1 MKKILLLLFCCAIL
15 WGCSKKTENKAEDL
29 SSKLKVDTTE
39 IKSTPID
46 NANINFA
53 LQFRFKKGTTYHYRI
68 ASFTDDIKTLK
79 ADSNITQ
86 TVKQSIIYLAD
97 ITLNDVDKDGVMEF
111 SCNIPS
117 VLMNALANGQKLNY
131 QSGKTKDSTELKNY
145 AQYESL
151 VNNQFSVRVGKN
163 GGILEIFRA
172 DKIVSKFLELQKA
185 PATVPNEQKEALRNS
200 ITQGE
205 LKPLLTQIFR
215 EMPSKTLMKDSS
227 WANPQ
232 PVTQFLIFKLQ
243 NTNLFKVS
251 GLNKYG
257 SDTLAVID
265 AGLKSVVSGDTKY
278 EERGTKVNFKRPQPT
293 AGGTIYFNITKGC
306 IQKANVKTQVNIS
319 YTMEGPSPKGGK
331 QKGLITEVVKSS
343 NILELL

>member
-1 MKKILLLLFCCAIL
+1 MKKILILFIFSVFL
-15 WGCSKKTENKAEDL
+15 WGCNKKAENKAEDL
-29 SSKLKVDTTE
+29 SGKLKVDTTE
-39 IKSTPID
+39 IKTMPID
-46 NANINFA
+46 NPNANFSIH
-53 LQFRFKKGTTYHYRI
+53 FKFQKGKTYQYRL
-68 ASFTDDIKTLK
+68 ASFTDDQKTLK

-86 TVKQSIIYLAD
+86 TVKQSIVYLANL
-97 ITLNDVDKDGVMEF
+97 TLNDVDKDGVMEF
-111 SCNIPS
+111 SCTIPS
-117 VLMNALANGQKLNY
+117 ILMNAIANGQVMNY

-151 VNNQFSVRVGKN
+151 INNTFSVRVGKN

-172 DKIVSKFLELQKA
+172 DKIVSKFLQLQKA
-185 PATVPNEQKEALRNS
+185 HPTVPNEQKEALRNN

-232 PVTQFLIFKLQ
+232 PATQFLIFKLE
-243 NTNLFKVS
+243 NTNLFKVA
-251 GLNKYG
+251 GLNKFG
-257 SDTLAVID
+257 SDTLAAID

-293 AGGTIYFNITKGC
+293 ASGTIYFNLTKGY
-306 IQKANVKTQVNIS
+306 IQKSNVKTQVNIS

-331 QKGLITEVVKSS
+331 QKGIVTETVNSS